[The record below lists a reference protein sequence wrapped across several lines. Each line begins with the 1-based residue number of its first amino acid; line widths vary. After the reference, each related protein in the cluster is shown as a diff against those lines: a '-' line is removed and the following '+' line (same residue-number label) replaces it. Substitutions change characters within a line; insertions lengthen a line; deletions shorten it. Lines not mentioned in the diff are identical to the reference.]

1 MITLKKFSK
10 ILLKLQENMG
20 VFLIFLMVLLL
31 SAQVFSRYILKNPLG
46 WTEELARFV
55 FIWSI
60 FVGAVI
66 AAKDR
71 QHIRVE
77 TFQKYFSDSMNT
89 SIEIFVNVSIVLFF
103 IYIIP
108 PAFRY
113 ALYAY
118 HMKSVA
124 SEISM
129 FFVYISLPLCSVFMT
144 IYYIGH
150 ITKDIH
156 KLTKYYKSKQN

>member
-1 MITLKKFSK
+1 MITLNKFSK
-10 ILLKLQENMG
+10 ILFKLQENMG
-20 VFLIFLMVLLL
+20 IFLILLIVLLTA
-31 SAQVFSRYILKNPLG
+31 AQVFSRYILKNPLG
-46 WTEELARFV
+46 WTEELVRFV

-60 FVGAVI
+60 FMGAVI
-66 AAKDR
+66 ASKNR

-77 TFQKYFSDSMNT
+77 TFHKYLSNSVNT
-89 SIEIFVNVSIVLFF
+89 FIEIFVNISIVIFF

-118 HMKSVA
+118 HIKSTA

-129 FFVYISLPLCSVFMT
+129 FFVYISLPLCGVFMT
-144 IYYIGH
+144 IYYVSH
-150 ITKDIH
+150 IIKDIH
-156 KLTKYYKSKQN
+156 KLTKYYKSK